1 MSRKYADMSG
11 WEFPHLTVLQKYMSQ
26 KRPDG
31 HGTHIFW
38 LCRCEC
44 GTEFAARGD
53 NIRYGKTQSCGCY
66 RLQRLKEMH
75 AERRRKKQEG
85 EDTNERR

>member
-1 MSRKYADMSG
+1 MSG
-11 WEFPHLTVLQKYMSQ
+11 QEYPHLTVLRKYGVY
-26 KRPDG
+26 KRKG
-31 HGTHIFW
+31 HGTHVFW

-44 GTEFAARGD
+44 GTEFVARGD

-66 RLQRLKEMH
+66 RSQRLKEMH